1 MTFRPLLL
9 AATALAAV
17 VSLSQANASPAADQ
31 WLAGARGQI
40 QARLTAAGLTD
51 PVAVQ
56 IKVSTDPRGYALQL
70 TGGNRDDQ
78 AAAGAAL
85 KGLKFASPP
94 DELLGRK
101 VTFRLGEPQ
110 TIAAAGAKTD
120 GR

>member
-17 VSLSQANASPAADQ
+17 VSLSQANASPAADR

-40 QARLTAAGLTD
+40 QQRLAAAGLTD
-51 PVAVQ
+51 PLAVQ

-70 TGGNRDDQ
+70 SGGNRDDN
-78 AAAGAAL
+78 AAAQTAL
-85 KGLKFASPP
+85 KGLKLTSPP
-94 DELLGRK
+94 DELLGRQ
-101 VTFRLGEPQ
+101 VTFKLGEPQ
-110 TIAAAGAKTD
+110 TAAAAGAKTG